1 MTTPRI
7 SSGKTMEKI
16 LTKKALPQWVKTL
29 TSYKV
34 YFPKKDQENRW
45 NYLEV
50 GAEDMNLD
58 FLNTTL
64 PPKKLLFPQN
74 EVFLEFFESTDGNQ
88 ETLEV
93 KEILPGEE
101 PTVIFG
107 VRPCD
112 ARAAWLLDKV
122 FSGDFTDPYYW
133 KRRNQ
138 TILVGLG
145 CDTPPWENCFCLS
158 VEGSPYSEEG
168 LDILLT
174 DLGNRYLVKSLTEN
188 GAKLIQ
194 PGKALFQE
202 ANPEDQKKAKTIQAE
217 SVKKIKRQLKNARGI
232 SAKLKGMFDSNIWDE
247 ESMSCI
253 RCGICT
259 YLCPS
264 CHCFDINDE
273 VDSTSPLE
281 GKRVRTWDTCQF
293 PDFTMHSSGH
303 NPRPE
308 KASRLRQRLFHKF
321 RYFVE
326 NYDKFQCVGCG
337 RCISLCPVGI
347 DIIKVLD
354 KVNEHGT

>member
-1 MTTPRI
+1 MTIPRI

-34 YFPKKDQENRW
+34 YFPKKEEEDRW
-45 NYLEV
+45 NYVEISD
-50 GAEDMNLD
+50 EEMNLD

-64 PPKKLLFPQN
+64 PPKKLLFPQS
-74 EVFLEFFESTDGNQ
+74 EAFLEFAKTTENNQ

-93 KEILPGEE
+93 KEILPPEE
-101 PTVIFG
+101 PTAIFG

-112 ARAAWLLDKV
+112 ARAAWLLDEV
-122 FSGDFTDPYYW
+122 FSGEFTDPYYW

-138 TILVGLG
+138 TILVGLA
-145 CDTPPWENCFCLS
+145 CDTPPSENCFCLS

-174 DLGNRYLVKSLTEN
+174 DLGDKYFVKSLTEN
-188 GAKLIQ
+188 GEKLIHARK
-194 PGKALFQE
+194 GLFQD
-202 ANPEDQKKAKTIQAE
+202 AKPEDQKKAKAVQAE
-217 SVKKIKRQLKNARGI
+217 SAKKLKRQLKDARSI
-232 SAKLKGMFDSNIWDE
+232 ASKLKGMFDSNIWDE

-273 VDSTSPLE
+273 VDSVSPLK
-281 GKRVRTWDTCQF
+281 GRRVRTWDTCQF

-321 RYFVE
+321 QYFVE

-337 RCISLCPVGI
+337 RCISFCPVGI

>member
-1 MTTPRI
+1 
-7 SSGKTMEKI
+7 MEKI
-16 LTKKALPQWVKTL
+16 LTKKSLPQWVKTL

-34 YFPKKDQENRW
+34 YFPKKDEEDRW
-45 NYLEV
+45 NYVEIRD
-50 GAEDMNLD
+50 EDMNLD

-64 PPKKLLFPQN
+64 PPKKILFPQN
-74 EVFLEFFESTDGNQ
+74 EVFLEFAKTAESNQ

-93 KEILPGEE
+93 KEILPEE
-101 PTVIFG
+101 QPTIIFG

-122 FSGDFTDPYYW
+122 FSGEFTDLYYW

-138 TILVGLG
+138 TILAGLA
-145 CDTPPWENCFCLS
+145 CDTPPSENCFCLS

-174 DLGNRYLVKSLTEN
+174 DLGDKYFVKPLTEK
-188 GAKLIQ
+188 GEKLIQ
-194 PGKALFQE
+194 TGKGLFQD
-202 ANPEDQKKAKTIQAE
+202 AKPEDQKKVKAIQAE
-217 SVKKIKRQLKNARGI
+217 SVKKLKRRLKDPGTIA
-232 SAKLKGMFDSNIWDE
+232 SKLKGMFDAPLWDE

-273 VDSTSPLE
+273 VDSASPLK
-281 GKRVRTWDTCQF
+281 GKRVRTWDNCQF

-321 RYFVE
+321 QYFVE
-326 NYDKFQCVGCG
+326 VYDKFQCVGCG

>member
-1 MTTPRI
+1 MTIPRT

-29 TSYKV
+29 SSYKV
-34 YFPKKDQENRW
+34 YFPKKDKEERW
-45 NYLEV
+45 DY
-50 GAEDMNLD
+50 AEIDHEDINLA

-64 PPKKLLFPQN
+64 PPKKLLFPQK
-74 EVFLEFFESTDGNQ
+74 ELFLEFAKTAESDQ

-93 KEILPGEE
+93 KEILPAQE
-101 PTVIFG
+101 PVVIFG

-122 FSGDFTDPYYW
+122 FGGEFTDPYYW
-133 KRRNQ
+133 KRRKQ
-138 TILVGLG
+138 TILVGLA

-158 VEGSPYSEEG
+158 VEGSPSSEEG

-174 DLGNRYLVKSLTEN
+174 DLGDKYFVKSLTGN
-188 GAKLIQ
+188 GEGLIRT
-194 PGKALFQE
+194 GKAVFQ
-202 ANPEDQKKAKTIQAE
+202 NPKPEDKKKAQAVQAE
-217 SVKKIKRQLKNARGI
+217 SVKKIKRQLKDARAI
-232 SAKLKGMFDSNIWDE
+232 SSTLKGMFDSPLWDE

-273 VDSTSPLE
+273 LESASPLK
-281 GKRVRTWDTCQF
+281 GNRVRTWDTCQF

-308 KASRLRQRLFHKF
+308 KASRLRQRLYHKF
-321 RYFVE
+321 QYFVE
-326 NYDKFQCVGCG
+326 TYDKFQCVGCG

-347 DIIKVLD
+347 DIIKVLE
-354 KVNEHGT
+354 KVNQHGT